1 MQIEKI
7 EFSDFVNKGKWDLK
21 GIQNFLKQH
30 SKSKT
35 AISVQ
40 VLQFYNEF
48 YMGERVIKHATF
60 YCRKHVLDA
69 MKDMKIK
76 GLAEVSKDA
85 LKIRF
90 D

>member
-1 MQIEKI
+1 MQIEQI
-7 EFSDFVNKGKWDLK
+7 EFTDFGNHGKWNSD
-21 GIQNFLKQH
+21 GIKKFLKQH
-30 SKSKT
+30 QKQKT
-35 AISVQ
+35 AISVP
-40 VLQFYNEF
+40 VIQFYNEF
-48 YMGERVIKHATF
+48 YTGGSVIKHATF